1 MSRTHARWLGTLV
14 ALLLLL
20 TGPLAAVAQG
30 PIPAVPTPV
39 APAPSA
45 PAAPGQ
51 APAAPSAAPQGPAIE
66 QIEGLVSTLEDPQ
79 ARAKLVEQLK
89 TLLAAQKGAT
99 AQPAAPETP
108 SDLLP
113 DALASRTLAYLAQH
127 VEDASKQLL
136 LVANAFSDLPAVAE
150 WMRRQVDDPSARER
164 WTQLSLDLVMIV
176 IAGAVVSRFA
186 SWMLRHPRRAIEAKR
201 CERMSGKLTFLLL
214 RLMLEMVPVVAFA
227 LVSYGILMLGEAV
240 MLSVGSRVRHVVV
253 DIIAATVVVQ
263 LVLVAA
269 SFLFAPS
276 APGLRLTRM
285 RDETAAYG
293 YVWTRRLAIVGVYGY
308 FLADGAFVFGLAL
321 GAYGALLK
329 LLGLAMAAMLVILI
343 LQNRTAVAEWLRGN
357 PLSGDGDPAETSER
371 EADGQGAVM
380 RSARRRLADVW
391 HVLAITYVAVAFG
404 AWVLNVYDGFE
415 YLAKATVGSIAI
427 FVIARLLVSGINRA
441 LRRGFRISPEL
452 SAQFPSLEARANRYI
467 PVLHRIVK
475 AVIWT
480 VAVLMILNAGGV
492 DTLAWIET
500 PVGRRVVRS
509 VATISVMLAVAVVA
523 WEVVSALIERFLRGT
538 EVQGTR
544 IERSARMRTL
554 LPLLRNAFLVV
565 LVTMVSLITL
575 AELGVN
581 IAPLLAGAGVV
592 GLAVGFGS
600 QTLVKDVITGL
611 FILFEDTISV
621 GDVVDVGGGHS
632 GVVEAI
638 SIRTIR
644 LRDTAGAVH
653 SVPFN
658 TVTTV
663 KNLTK
668 DYSFSV
674 FDISVSY
681 GEDPDRVCGVLKE
694 VGESLQADPLFA
706 YDILAP
712 LEVMGVERFAET
724 AVVIRARFKTRPIKQ
739 WNVGREFN
747 KRMKKAFDEQGIS
760 IHYPQMRLI
769 MDKQQGDPVA
779 AGA

>member
-1 MSRTHARWLGTLV
+1 MPRSLARWSGALA

-20 TGPLAAVAQG
+20 TSPVLAQ
-30 PIPAVPTPV
+30 PPAA
-39 APAPSA
+39 APA
-45 PAAPGQ
+45 PAAPAAQG
-51 APAAPSAAPQGPAIE
+51 APTPAPQAAPQNGGAD
-66 QIEGLVSTLEDPQ
+66 QLEGLVSTLEDPQ
-79 ARAKLVEQLK
+79 ARAKLVDQLR
-89 TLLAAQKGAT
+89 TLIAAQKGG
-99 AQPAAPETP
+99 PAAQQPPAEPAAP

-113 DALASRTLAYLAQH
+113 DALGSRTLAYLAQH
-127 VEDASKQLL
+127 VEDASRQLL
-136 LVANAFSDLPAVAE
+136 AVANAFSDLPAVAE
-150 WMRRQVDDPSARER
+150 WVRRQIDDPSARER
-164 WTQLSLDLVMIV
+164 WTQLSVDLVMIV
-176 IAGAVVSRFA
+176 IAGAVVSRFT
-186 SWMLRHPRRAIEAKR
+186 SWMLRRPRRAIEAKR
-201 CERMSGKLTFLLL
+201 CERMSAKLTFLLM
-214 RLMLEMVPVVAFA
+214 RTALEMVPVVAFA
-227 LVSYGILMLGEAV
+227 LVAYGILMLGEAV
-240 MLSVGSRVRHVVV
+240 MLSMGSRVRHVVI

-263 LVLVAA
+263 TVLVAA
-269 SFLFAPS
+269 SFLFAPG

-285 RDETAAYG
+285 RDETAAYA

-321 GAYGALLK
+321 GAYGAVLK

-343 LQNRTAVAEWLRGN
+343 LQNRTAVAEWMHGN
-357 PLSGDGDPAETSER
+357 PLTGDGDPADTAAR
-371 EADGQGAVM
+371 EAEGQGAVM

-391 HVLAITYVAVAFG
+391 HVLAIAYVAVAFG

-415 YLAKATVGSIAI
+415 YLARATVASVAI

-452 SAQFPSLEARANRYI
+452 AVQFPTLEARANRYI
-467 PVLHRIVK
+467 PVLHRVIK
-475 AVIWT
+475 TLIWT
-480 VAVLMILNAGGV
+480 VAVLMILNAWGI
-492 DTLAWIET
+492 DTAGWIET

-509 VATISVMLAVAVVA
+509 VATIGVMLAVSVVA

-644 LRDTAGAVH
+644 LRDGAGAVH

-663 KNLTK
+663 KNMTK
-668 DYSFSV
+668 DYSFAV
-674 FDISVSY
+674 FDVSVSY
-681 GEDPDRVCGVLKE
+681 SEDPDRVCGVLKGI
-694 VGESLQADPLFA
+694 GEELQADPLFA
-706 YDILAP
+706 TDILAP
-712 LEVMGVERFAET
+712 LEVMGIERFADS
-724 AVVIRARFKTRPIKQ
+724 AVVIRARFKTRPLKQ
-739 WNVGREFN
+739 WGVGREFN

-760 IHYPQMRLI
+760 MPYPHMHLV
-769 MDKQQGDPVA
+769 MEKQKREA
-779 AGA
+779 AAANAG